1 MDSFSFMGYC
11 KTIELYSKPTSAEIY
26 DAVMAAFS
34 PAYPMENWRL
44 LFRQGK
50 GRGTD
55 GVLRLSPANSKFLTL
70 ANIEQ

>member
-55 GVLRLSPANSKFLTL
+55 GVLRLSPENSKFLTL